1 MRSFSAKEA
10 VREMQ
15 DGEGLYVV
23 PNFLSEE
30 VRQGLIDITD
40 RYEPDRFG
48 TVRRL
53 LDKTPY
59 FDPILIHPDIMETCR
74 LLFGP
79 SFRLGSLDTKI
90 LEPRRPGDP
99 PFELRPHVDFPSFDM
114 VGTVEGSANA
124 FYGIP
129 MALKVFIPLSD
140 LTYDSGAT
148 AYIPRSQLWHRDPER
163 NAGEFEERME
173 RGETK
178 RLTVPGGSLAMW
190 SGPLWHADLDNLSD
204 TRRYLTHICMVSSLS
219 ARPQVF
225 GKMYPDEYFQ
235 RAHPE
240 IAEMLGAHDR
250 IPAVDPNSLGRA

>member
-1 MRSFSAKEA
+1 MLSFSSHDA

-15 DGEGLYVV
+15 DGEGIYIV

-30 VRQGLIDITD
+30 VRQGLIDVTD
-40 RYEPDRFG
+40 RYQPDRFG

-59 FDPILIHPDIMETCR
+59 FDPILLHTDIQETCR

-90 LEPRRPGDP
+90 LEPRGPDDE
-99 PFELRPHVDFPSFDM
+99 PFELRPHVDFPSYDM
-114 VGTVEGSANA
+114 VGAVEGEANP

-148 AYIPRSQLWHRDPER
+148 AYIPGSQKWHRDPEK
-163 NAGEFEERME
+163 NVGEFEARME
-173 RGETK
+173 RGEAN
-178 RLTVPGGSLAMW
+178 RLMVPGGSLAMW

-204 TRRYLTHICMVSSLS
+204 SRRYLTHICMVSGLS

-225 GKMYPDEYFQ
+225 SEMYPQEYFD
-235 RAHPE
+235 RAQPK
-240 IAEMLGAHDR
+240 IAELLGAYDS
-250 IPAVDPNSLGRA
+250 IPAVDPNVLNAA